1 MRLTQVF
8 VNLLANA
15 SKFAPEGSVIRV
27 GATAADDRVV
37 TWVDD
42 EGPGV
47 PVEASTS
54 IFERFRRSPDEE
66 PEAGGL
72 GLGLWIVKSII
83 DRHGGSIAAERSPEN
98 RTRFSINLPRDAPA

>member
-1 MRLTQVF
+1 M
-8 VNLLANA
+8 
-15 SKFAPEGSVIRV
+15 IRV
-27 GATAADDRVV
+27 GARAADGRVV
-37 TWVDD
+37 AWVED

-47 PVEASTS
+47 PAEATTS

-83 DRHGGSIAAERSPEN
+83 DRHGGTIAAERTAQD
-98 RTRFSINLPRDAPA
+98 RTRFSITLPGEPLA